1 MADQLGLTEPDTTGS
16 QQELTEFLHGR
27 RYAKFIRFVFAV
39 LGSIP
44 WVGGFIA
51 ASAALNA
58 EFEQGHVN
66 EMSKRWVE
74 EHQQRIQELNETL
87 GQMMLRL
94 EQLGPQ
100 AEERLN
106 DESYLGLVKYGFGVL
121 GRSWH
126 TL

>member
-1 MADQLGLTEPDTTGS
+1 MNGIACRRRETQQVNRMTDQLGRTEPETTRQ

-27 RYAKFIRFVFAV
+27 RYAKFARFVFAV

-66 EMSKRWVE
+66 EINKRWVE

-87 GQMMLRL
+87 AQMMMRL
-94 EQLGPQ
+94 DQLGPQ
-100 AEERLN
+100 AE
-106 DESYLGLVKYGFGVL
+106 
-121 GRSWH
+121 
-126 TL
+126 